1 VPDLKH
7 EFGISLHILPQ
18 VLICGIHKVTEFTP
32 RNVVGVSRDEFRLN
46 AILEKL
52 PRIAMVLALVLP
64 HRSPPSGGIA
74 LQVGLS
80 KLHGGMPTNLGGMYV
95 VFHFGKLSIHN
106 FSVSGTIEVPGLG
119 RLKPFTLGGPRFEG
133 RHQLTKV
140 EPIHLE
146 EDFKLFR
153 GE

>member
-1 VPDLKH
+1 
-7 EFGISLHILPQ
+7 
-18 VLICGIHKVTEFTP
+18 
-32 RNVVGVSRDEFRLN
+32 
-46 AILEKL
+46 
-52 PRIAMVLALVLP
+52 MVLTLVLL
-64 HRSPPSGGIA
+64 HRPPPSGSI
-74 LQVGLS
+74 VGLS

-95 VFHFGKLSIHN
+95 VFHFSKPSIHN

-140 EPIHLE
+140 GLIHLE
-146 EDFKLFR
+146 EDFKLLR

>member
-1 VPDLKH
+1 
-7 EFGISLHILPQ
+7 LPQ
-18 VLICGIHKVTEFTP
+18 VLICGIHKVTEFAP
-32 RNVVGVSRDEFRLN
+32 RNVVGVPRDEFHLN

-52 PRIAMVLALVLP
+52 PRLAMVLALVLP
-64 HRSPPSGGIA
+64 HRPPPSGGIA

-95 VFHFGKLSIHN
+95 VFHFGKPSIHN

-140 EPIHLE
+140 KPIHLE
-146 EDFKLFR
+146 EDFKLLQ